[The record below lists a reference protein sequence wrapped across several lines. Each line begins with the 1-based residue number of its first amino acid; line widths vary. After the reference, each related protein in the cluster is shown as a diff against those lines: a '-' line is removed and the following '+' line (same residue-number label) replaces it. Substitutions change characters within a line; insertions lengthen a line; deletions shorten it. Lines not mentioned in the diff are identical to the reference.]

1 MIQVRI
7 RQKTYDADYAG
18 VGYLGFLKMQLKDS
32 RPLSLIVPEIEGAE
46 TIVSIAEGEE
56 RAYTGFTELIR
67 VERVDKESVILLLGK
82 CSSA

>member
-7 RQKTYDADYAG
+7 REKTYDADYAG
-18 VGYLGFLKMQLKDS
+18 VGYLGFLKMQLKDE
-32 RPLSLIVPEIEGAE
+32 RLLSEIVPEVEGAE
-46 TIVSIAEGEE
+46 MIACIAEGEE